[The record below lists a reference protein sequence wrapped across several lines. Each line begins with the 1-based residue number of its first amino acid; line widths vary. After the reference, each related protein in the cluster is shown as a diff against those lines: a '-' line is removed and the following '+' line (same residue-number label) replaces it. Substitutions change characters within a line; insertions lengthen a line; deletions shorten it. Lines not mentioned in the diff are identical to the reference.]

1 LARSLFVA
9 GLPATLLIDE
19 DGNEIG
25 RLVGDANWSS
35 PDALSMVGKFI
46 ELDQTN

>member
-1 LARSLFVA
+1 
-9 GLPATLLIDE
+9 LPATLLIDE

-46 ELDQTN
+46 ELDQKN